1 MENLQDLIG
10 FLEHLKSLNK
20 TKIEIDS
27 VLKNL
32 VEIKEKQLTICG
44 VSNSLPF
51 DTHWTMKTVNT
62 THHQGTK
69 TCLWAIDVGSAYG
82 EGFGTP
88 NDALEWGKKLKGL

>member
-1 MENLQDLIG
+1 MDNLQDLIG

-44 VSNSLPF
+44 VSQQRELLVAYEKHMNGKELYKRLSNDF
-51 DTHWTMKTVNT
+51 DKYAESFLATYS
-62 THHQGTK
+62 G
-69 TCLWAIDVGSAYG
+69 
-82 EGFGTP
+82 
-88 NDALEWGKKLKGL
+88 